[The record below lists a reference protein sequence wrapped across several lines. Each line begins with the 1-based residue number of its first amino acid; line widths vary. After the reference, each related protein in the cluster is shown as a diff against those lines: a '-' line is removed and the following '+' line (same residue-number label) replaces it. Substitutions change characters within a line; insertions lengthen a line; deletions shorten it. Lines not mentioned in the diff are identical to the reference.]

1 MSAPGRGNGRRF
13 RTNYRTSGL
22 GQVRFPAAMDKPVL
36 AVVALASI
44 VAAVVWGRSARY
56 LRKLQLRVES
66 EFGRDSE
73 SAVLERAQFRKEL
86 HTTVLYL
93 TVAVASLVVSFSDEA
108 AAIYALIFVPIALS
122 ALWGRDF
129 IREAR
134 LFEDRAVLERRAE
147 EVLSQEELAPRRWA
161 ERLAP
166 DDLPD
171 FAGFEVGRVYQPGT
185 GLMAGDFY
193 DVFRVATSRVAAVI
207 GDVTGHGIDPSIT
220 AFQAKYLLRVFLR
233 QYRDPAQALEELNV
247 QMSAQARPEEFIS
260 LLVTVFDTDAG
271 TLRFASAG
279 HPAGWL
285 WHDREVQPLRATG
298 PLLLLDPDA
307 SYISREIT
315 LESGD
320 LLLTYTDGLAEARD
334 GEAMFGEE
342 RIASFLRRDPGV
354 DPDVLCKTLI
364 EAARDFASSPIN
376 DDIAILAIRR
386 S

>member
-1 MSAPGRGNGRRF
+1 
-13 RTNYRTSGL
+13 
-22 GQVRFPAAMDKPVL
+22 
-36 AVVALASI
+36 
-44 VAAVVWGRSARY
+44 
-56 LRKLQLRVES
+56 
-66 EFGRDSE
+66 SE
-73 SAVLERAQFRKEL
+73 SAVLARAQFRKVL
-86 HTTVLYL
+86 HTTVLYGV
-93 TVAVASLVVSFSDEA
+93 VALASGVVAFSDRDNA
-108 AAIYALIFVPIALS
+108 AALFALVLIPIALS
-122 ALWGRDF
+122 ALYGRDF

-134 LFEDRAVLERRAE
+134 LFEERATLERRAE

-171 FAGFEVGRVYQPGT
+171 FAGFDVGRVYQPGT

-193 DVFRVATSRVAAVI
+193 DVFRVRSHRVVAVI
-207 GDVTGHGIDPSIT
+207 GDVTGHGIEPSIT

-233 QYRDPAQALEELNV
+233 QFRDPAQAIEELNV
-247 QMSAQARPEEFIS
+247 QMGAQARPEEFIS
-260 LLVTVFDTDAG
+260 LLITVFDTEAG

-298 PLLLLDPDA
+298 PLLLLDPQA

-315 LESGD
+315 LEDGD

>member
-1 MSAPGRGNGRRF
+1 MH
-13 RTNYRTSGL
+13 
-22 GQVRFPAAMDKPVL
+22 KPVL
-36 AVVALASI
+36 VLVAVACLT
-44 VAAVVWGRSARY
+44 AATVWGRSARY
-56 LRKLQLRVES
+56 LRKVELRVEA
-66 EFGRDSE
+66 EFGSDSD
-73 SAVLERAQFRKEL
+73 ATALARAAFRKEL
-86 HTTVLYL
+86 HTTALYIL
-93 TVAVASLVVSFSDEA
+93 LAVASLSVGISDSSSA
-108 AAIYALIFVPIALS
+108 VTLYAFILVPITVSLFY
-122 ALWGRDF
+122 GRDF
-129 IREAR
+129 IRESR
-134 LFEDRAVLERRAE
+134 LFEERAMLERRAE
-147 EVLSQEELAPRRWA
+147 EVLSQEELAPRKWA

-171 FAGFEVGRVYQPGT
+171 FAGFDVGRVYQPGT
-185 GLMAGDFY
+185 GMMAGDFY
-193 DVFRVATSRVAAVI
+193 DVFRVAPDRVVAVI
-207 GDVTGHGIDPSIT
+207 GDVTGHGIEPSIT

-247 QMSAQARPEEFIS
+247 QMGAQARPEEFIS
-260 LLVTVFDTDAG
+260 LLVTVFDTEAG

-334 GEAMFGEE
+334 GEALFGEE